1 MKLPPMNALRACEA
15 VSRHGGVGKAAQELC
30 VSQGAVS
37 QQLRKLEDYFGKE
50 LFERSA
56 NSLSLTEE
64 GEEFAEVVQKSL
76 LQVATAA
83 SRINREKSQHI
94 LKISA
99 SPTVTSKW
107 LMPKLGQFY
116 EANPGVSVI
125 LDESLELV
133 TFINDGFDGAIRFA
147 DGNFENLNSDH
158 LITVKIHAAASPAYI
173 EKYGRPESIE
183 NPVGHC
189 LIDHYYDSKKYSSQH
204 IHWSDIVGGSLDEM
218 DVEHLVYP
226 DVLQAMNAAVQS
238 QGIALVST
246 HLLEAELDAGN
257 LEILSEQMYEYQ
269 SGYYF
274 VTPMNARPNQEL
286 DDFRDWLLEI
296 SRAHRNE

>member
-1 MKLPPMNALRACEA
+1 MKLPPMNALRAFEA
-15 VSRHGGVGKAAQELC
+15 VSRHGGVGRAAEELC

-56 NSLSLTEE
+56 NSLCLTEE
-64 GEEFAEVVQKSL
+64 GEEFAAVVQQSL
-76 LQVATAA
+76 QQVATAA
-83 SRINREKSQHI
+83 SRINREKSRHT
-94 LKISA
+94 LRISA

-116 EANPGVSVI
+116 EAHPGVAVI

-133 TFINDGFDGAIRFA
+133 TFVNDGFDGAIRFA

-158 LITVKIHAAASPAYI
+158 LITIKIHAAASPAYI
-173 EKYGRPESIE
+173 EKFGRLESIE
-183 NPVGHC
+183 NPLGHC
-189 LIDHYYDSKKYSSQH
+189 LIDSYYDSKKYSSQH
-204 IHWSDIVGGSLDEM
+204 IHWDDIVVGSLDEI

-226 DVLQAMNAAVQS
+226 DVLQALNAAVQG

-246 HLLEAELDAGN
+246 FQLEAEVDAGN
-257 LEILSEQMYEYQ
+257 LEILSDEIFEYK

-274 VTPMNARPNQEL
+274 VTPKDARPNPEL

-296 SRAHRNE
+296 SRAHRDK